1 MRKKRSLYD
10 AYKFCNFKPQHK
22 VSGIFGDSN
31 ALVIKF
37 TRQGKK
43 PSAVTA
49 AEYTELSMTARID
62 KFVISPAATDVC
74 TSNSKFAVFSVLV
87 AIR

>member
-10 AYKFCNFKPQHK
+10 AYKFCNFSPQRK

-31 ALVIKF
+31 ALVIKII
-37 TRQGKK
+37 RQEKK
-43 PSAVTA
+43 QSAEPATGF
-49 AEYTELSMTARID
+49 TELSMTVRRD
-62 KFVISPAATDVC
+62 RFVIFPVVTGAC
-74 TSNSKFAVFSVLV
+74 TSNLRFNAFIVLV

>member
-43 PSAVTA
+43 PSVVPA

-62 KFVISPAATDVC
+62 KFVISPVVTDVC
-74 TSNSKFAVFSVLV
+74 TSTWKFAVFFVLV

>member
-31 ALVIKF
+31 ALVIKLI
-37 TRQGKK
+37 RQGKK
-43 PSAVTA
+43 QSAAPATGF
-49 AEYTELSMTARID
+49 TELSMTARIG
-62 KFVISPAATDVC
+62 KFVIFPVVTGAC
-74 TSNSKFAVFSVLV
+74 TSNLRFNAFIVLV
-87 AIR
+87 ATR